1 VDEHHGF
8 LPRRAAS
15 KPSDYDPGSPL
26 ITRGTPMA
34 EPFTQTELKE
44 LQDRAN
50 DLATNDSE
58 SDASLRTA
66 LQLFAEA
73 AANLIPKL
81 PHED

>member
-1 VDEHHGF
+1 
-8 LPRRAAS
+8 
-15 KPSDYDPGSPL
+15 
-26 ITRGTPMA
+26 MA
-34 EPFTQTELKE
+34 EPFTQTELHE

-73 AANLIPKL
+73 AGNLIPKL